1 MKLLTRLF
9 SHLILLLRPS
19 WTVPVAASWY
29 RPQPLHTGRPGHS
42 GVPAARRAARK
53 ARNRRRHHGR
63 A

>member
-9 SHLILLLRPS
+9 SHLVLLLRPS

-29 RPQPLHTGRPGHS
+29 RPQPLHAGRPGHS
-42 GVPAARRAARK
+42 GVRRAARK
-53 ARNRRRHHGR
+53 ARNRRRRHGR